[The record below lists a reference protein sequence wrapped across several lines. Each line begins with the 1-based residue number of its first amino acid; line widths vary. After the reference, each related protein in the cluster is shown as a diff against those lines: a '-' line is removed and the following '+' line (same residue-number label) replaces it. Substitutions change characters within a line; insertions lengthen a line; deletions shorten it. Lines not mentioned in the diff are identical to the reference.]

1 MPARV
6 GIFDHTQLPAPAHVM
21 PMFRLARAGR
31 CEPASSFSNCRIP
44 LPMHVGE
51 KPLDGRIA
59 LVTGAAGTL
68 GAAISAAVEAAGGT
82 AIRTDL
88 PNRPGMDLA
97 LDVTSEEG
105 WVAALTEIGARH
117 GRLDGLV
124 NNAGIAIL
132 GDVERTSL
140 ADWRRVQAVNVD
152 GVFLGCKHA
161 MPLLAKSAA
170 ASIVNLSSVSGLVG
184 GANLAAYN
192 ASKGAV
198 RLLTKSVALSGA
210 RKQPPIRCNS
220 VHPAFVEGEMTDAI
234 AETSRD
240 PARAREKMS
249 ASIPL
254 GRMAKPSEVAAAV
267 VWLLSDASSFVTGSE
282 LVIDGGLVAM

>member
-1 MPARV
+1 VP
-6 GIFDHTQLPAPAHVM
+6 GISALQ
-21 PMFRLARAGR
+21 
-31 CEPASSFSNCRIP
+31 
-44 LPMHVGE
+44 
-51 KPLDGRIA
+51 GRIV

-68 GAAISAAVEAAGGT
+68 GAAISAAIAAQAGT

-88 PNRPGMDLA
+88 AGRPGIDLP
-97 LDVTSEEG
+97 LDVTDE
-105 WVAALTEIGARH
+105 AAWTAAMVEIEHRH
-117 GRLDGLV
+117 GKLDGLV
-124 NNAGIAIL
+124 NNAGIATL
-132 GDVERTSL
+132 GDIEQTSL
-140 ADWRRVQAVNVD
+140 VDWRRVQAVNVD

-161 MPLLAKSAA
+161 MPLLARSEA

-198 RLLTKSVALSGA
+198 RLLSKSVALSGA
-210 RKQPPIRCNS
+210 RKRPPVRCNS
-220 VHPAFVEGEMTDAI
+220 LHPAFVEGDMTDAI
-234 AETSRD
+234 TAASRN

-254 GRMAKPSEVAAAV
+254 GRMAKPAEVAAAV

-282 LVIDGGLVAM
+282 LVVDGGLVAT